1 MASFDRSY
9 GRESGGRESGG
20 RESCGTRQRAPD
32 RRRRLEPEL
41 HHLETHFHSLLEQQS
56 IARGRPLLHDVE
68 LERRQSAGHCRHEAP
83 G

>member
-9 GRESGGRESGG
+9 EGNRAFQREAGHRD
-20 RESCGTRQRAPD
+20 PD
-32 RRRRLEPEL
+32 RRRRLEPEF
-41 HHLETHFHSLLEQQS
+41 HHLETHFHSLYEQQA

-68 LERRQSAGHCRHEAP
+68 LERRQSAGHTLHDSH